1 MIVTDVVDAIRAKG
15 NGFIRKNRKGEWVE
29 CTDVMCREKVG
40 QHFRN
45 ALGNRYK
52 SSTKSKQRVKDKC
65 MPRLN
70 HDLRKIVFSSNAVT
84 GIIERLELDLVFIDE
99 TSEDEFYEKA
109 FAANMNLLQTFKED
123 YCLVQEFQDHFCLG
137 QQGGILFSTTTR
149 NAKTCRHALA
159 A

>member
-1 MIVTDVVDAIRAKG
+1 MIVTDIVDAIRAKG
-15 NGFIRKNRKGEWVE
+15 NGFIRKNSKGEWVE

-52 SSTKSKQRVKDKC
+52 SSTKSKQRVKEESI
-65 MPRLN
+65 PRLN
-70 HDLRKIVFSSNAVT
+70 HNLHKILFSSNAVT
-84 GIIERLELDLVFIDE
+84 EITERLALNLVFIDE
-99 TSEDEFYEKA
+99 TSEEEFYEKA

-123 YCLVQEFQDHFCLG
+123 TCLVQEFQHHFCLE
-137 QQGGILFSTTTR
+137 QEEGIPLSTTTR
-149 NAKTCRHALA
+149 NSKNCRHALA